1 MISEKRL
8 SYADK
13 RVSTVTSKNKTI
25 TIQDFFFC
33 HLSRSIFGQLRYLNY
48 RTFFI
53 LVINQLNAQ
62 NLFYNKFIPCLYI
75 YLNNNQLD
83 ALNFI
88 MSLFHA
94 STCFKHKCS
103 SSGGQNCTIQ
113 RLVSSHSAG
122 GRPVHRLRED
132 CSPLSNC
139 APDGHL

>member
-94 STCFKHKCS
+94 STCFENHVAIVRRP
-103 SSGGQNCTIQ
+103 NLYYT
-113 RLVSSHSAG
+113 VSDIITPIG
-122 GRPVHRLRED
+122 VMIPETV
-132 CSPLSNC
+132 
-139 APDGHL
+139 